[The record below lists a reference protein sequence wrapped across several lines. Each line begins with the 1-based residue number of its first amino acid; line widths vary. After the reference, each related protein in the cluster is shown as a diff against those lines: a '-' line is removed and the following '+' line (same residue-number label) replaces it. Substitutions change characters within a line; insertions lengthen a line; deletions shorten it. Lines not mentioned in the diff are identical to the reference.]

1 MVLGLNID
9 GLPIQKKVATPGRL
23 KFLGDLHEALAVLSQ
38 GINPLEHLIGAH
50 MKLTAHSP
58 VGSLPIEVKMSGTH
72 DEAARCSSLLAGL
85 TESLLAIS
93 APPAPNLACPQPVG
107 GPNFEPVEAISLSR

>member
-1 MVLGLNID
+1 MLLGLNID
-9 GLPIQKKVATPGRL
+9 GLAIHKEVATPARL
-23 KFLGDLHEALAVLSQ
+23 KFLGDLNEALTVFSQ
-38 GINPLEHLIGAH
+38 GIDPLKHLIGAH

-58 VGSLPIEVKMSGTH
+58 VGSLPIEVKLSGTQ

-93 APPAPNLACPQPVG
+93 APPAPHLACPQPAW
-107 GPNFEPVEAISLSR
+107 GPNVEPVETISLSR